1 MFSGG
6 IETIV
11 FVEHIPYYRFYG
23 YKVLFDSRKGDR
35 AGGKRKIF
43 VAPRCNISTMHF
55 YNQLDPLSIYHT
67 DLHSIYP
74 SVKWIA
80 K

>member
-6 IETIV
+6 TETIV

-35 AGGKRKIF
+35 AGGKQEIF
-43 VAPRCNISTMHF
+43 VAPQWNISTMYF
-55 YNQLDPLSIYHT
+55 L
-67 DLHSIYP
+67 
-74 SVKWIA
+74 
-80 K
+80 

>member
-35 AGGKRKIF
+35 AGGKRKNF

-74 SVKWIA
+74 SVK
-80 K
+80 